1 MSALARIA
9 DSSRTSRHVCF
20 VPRLC
25 ENSDFE
31 VGRRIFVSV
40 SLLWEPIAPATSLGR
55 RQLRKQFC
63 ASLAQASFHTALTR
77 NGRCYGATQAG
88 NPGVRSFL
96 DRLRIARVAN
106 GNKNWLSNQPSQ
118 VVKWIADL
126 FP

>member
-63 ASLAQASFHTALTR
+63 ASLAQASFHTAWVKLGSPEVQSRGLLCPRKQTSSD
-77 NGRCYGATQAG
+77 Q
-88 NPGVRSFL
+88 PLRS
-96 DRLRIARVAN
+96 
-106 GNKNWLSNQPSQ
+106 GS
-118 VVKWIADL
+118 
-126 FP
+126 